1 MASELIGRGSPA
13 RGADV
18 GIILLDTDLPR
29 PVGDVGNG
37 RTFSFPVH
45 YEVTPSAAPEQV
57 VEFAAAGL
65 LRRFVDTGRR
75 LVDRGARALTTC
87 CGFLAI
93 YQRELADELGVPVA
107 SSSLLQVPL
116 ALRVVAQGK
125 RVGLITVNGATLT
138 PAHFEGAGIT
148 DADLARV
155 TVIGLEHTEHFYPVI
170 IGGQG
175 DLDVRRAEAEVVDA
189 ANRAIE
195 REPDIAAFVLECTNL
210 PPYSAAIRAATRR
223 PVWDALSLIEWLE
236 GGVRS

>member
-1 MASELIGRGSPA
+1 LASELTGRGSPA

-57 VEFAAAGL
+57 VELAAAGL
-65 LRRFVDTGRR
+65 LPRFIDTGRR

-107 SSSLLQVPL
+107 SSSLLQIPL
-116 ALRVVAQGK
+116 VLRAIAQDK

-138 PAHFEGAGIT
+138 PAHFDGAGIT
-148 DADLARV
+148 HAELVRV

-170 IGGQG
+170 IGGHG

-223 PVWDALSLIEWLE
+223 PVWDALSLIGWLE
-236 GGVRS
+236 QGVRS